1 MSENFP
7 MNNIEIPDKLEE
19 CVEAIW
25 KDPGA
30 WRSYIIAFDGRPG
43 AGKSVAG
50 RYTSHRLNMPILER
64 DLFLKG
70 NGTFKYKE
78 SLKDILTT
86 RLDLNR
92 PLIIEGVFAARL
104 LFELDF
110 KADFLVRIVAN
121 NDNIN
126 DISKEY
132 ATYEIEFTPNEI
144 VEFHNPFHER
154 A

>member
-25 KDPGA
+25 KDLGE
-30 WRSYIIAFDGRPG
+30 WRSYIIAFDGRLG

-50 RYTSHRLNMPILER
+50 RYTSYRLNMPVLES

-92 PLIIEGVFAARL
+92 PLIIEGIFAARI
-104 LFELDF
+104 LFELGF

-121 NDNIN
+121 NSNFVDESN
-126 DISKEY
+126 EH

-144 VEFHNPFHER
+144 VEFHNPGS
-154 A
+154 